1 MSYQTQAITMK
12 TKKTNNKQERPKW
25 FKGAWYK
32 TGDIVENPFSGEF
45 CELTGPELS
54 MYDFIKGAEYTI
66 AIHQQQTG
74 DFYIEDPMLV
84 KLQKDMIKALDWFR
98 SENSSAYMTLLD

>member
-1 MSYQTQAITMK
+1 MK

-98 SENSSAYMTLLD
+98 SANSSAYMVLLD

>member
-1 MSYQTQAITMK
+1 MK

-32 TGDIVENPFSGEF
+32 TGDIVTNPFSGEL

-54 MYDFIKGAEYTI
+54 MYDFIKGAEYTL
-66 AIHQQQTG
+66 AIHAG
-74 DFYIEDPMLV
+74 DSPFIEDPSMV

-98 SENSSAYMTLLD
+98 SENPKAYMVLLD

>member
-1 MSYQTQAITMK
+1 M
-12 TKKTNNKQERPKW
+12 W

-98 SENSSAYMTLLD
+98 SANSSAYMTLLD

>member
-1 MSYQTQAITMK
+1 MK
-12 TKKTNNKQERPKW
+12 TKTTKQEKPKW
-25 FKGAWYK
+25 FKGAWYT

-66 AIHQQQTG
+66 NINTTD
-74 DFYIEDPMLV
+74 DFYIQDPSIV
-84 KLQKDMIKALDWFR
+84 KLQKDMIKGMDWFR
-98 SENSSAYMTLLD
+98 SENPTAYMTLLD

>member
-1 MSYQTQAITMK
+1 MK
-12 TKKTNNKQERPKW
+12 TKKINNKQEKPKW
-25 FKGAWYK
+25 FTGAWYK

-66 AIHQQQTG
+66 AVQFDNDILHPEVAK
-74 DFYIEDPMLV
+74 ISN
-84 KLQKDMIKALDWFR
+84 DMRKGLDWFR
-98 SENSSAYMTLLD
+98 VQNPSAYMTLLD